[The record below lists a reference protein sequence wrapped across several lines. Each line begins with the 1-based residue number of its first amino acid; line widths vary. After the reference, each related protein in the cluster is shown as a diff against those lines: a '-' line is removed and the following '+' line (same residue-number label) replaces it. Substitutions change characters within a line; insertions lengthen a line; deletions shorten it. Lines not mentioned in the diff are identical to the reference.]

1 MNTRRRSQMLQW
13 ASVGAPVLLIVT
25 MRSIV
30 LSGPSGA
37 SAATGG
43 HEVIA
48 AVPPPPPG
56 TTAGVGSS
64 KPITPEQQRVV
75 DWRSSL
81 KLEASL
87 TSPMDTRIDVVLLPP
102 KKAETPV
109 VPEAPKV
116 DLLEGLVL
124 SGFMGNQTRGLVTI
138 SGKVY
143 RVGDVV
149 KPGLRLT
156 AIDLRG
162 GSVSLTSD
170 AGDVLV
176 LVKPE

>member
-1 MNTRRRSQMLQW
+1 
-13 ASVGAPVLLIVT
+13 
-25 MRSIV
+25 
-30 LSGPSGA
+30 
-37 SAATGG
+37 
-43 HEVIA
+43 
-48 AVPPPPPG
+48 
-56 TTAGVGSS
+56 
-64 KPITPEQQRVV
+64 
-75 DWRSSL
+75 
-81 KLEASL
+81 
-87 TSPMDTRIDVVLLPP
+87 
-102 KKAETPV
+102 
-109 VPEAPKV
+109 
-116 DLLEGLVL
+116 
-124 SGFMGNQTRGLVTI
+124 MGNQTRGLVTI